1 MRTNIMISS
10 RLTRRG
16 FCYSALSIALAAA
29 KKLTVYRLPEAKPIG
44 LYAAE
49 KTLPAAKKLTTHH
62 LSTHH
67 LPDPKF
73 QIGDR
78 VRTERICNDRISQNF
93 GGIDWE
99 CGFVVG
105 YVWQFDECLK
115 EDFQKS
121 WTYWI
126 RYDQTNNE
134 IFGDRPWLD
143 FAHQSEII
151 RA

>member
-16 FCYSALSIALAAA
+16 FCYSALSIALPAA
-29 KKLTVYRLPEAKPIG
+29 KKLTVHRLPK
-44 LYAAE
+44 
-49 KTLPAAKKLTTHH
+49 
-62 LSTHH
+62 
-67 LPDPKF
+67 PKF

-78 VRTERICNDRISQNF
+78 VRTQRICDDRISQNF
-93 GGIDWE
+93 EGIDWE

-105 YVWQFDECLK
+105 YVWQFDEWLR
-115 EDFQKS
+115 EDFQKG

-126 RYDQTNNE
+126 RYDQSNNE
-134 IFGDRPWLD
+134 IFGDRFWLD

>member
-16 FCYSALSIALAAA
+16 FCYAALLAVMPAV
-29 KKLTVYRLPEAKPIG
+29 KK
-44 LYAAE
+44 YAS
-49 KTLPAAKKLTTHH
+49 HR
-62 LSTHH
+62 
-67 LPDPKF
+67 LPDPQF

-78 VRTERICNDRISQNF
+78 VRTERICTDRISQNY

-105 YVWQFDECLK
+105 YIWQFDEWLR
-115 EDFQKS
+115 EDLHQG

-126 RYDQTNNE
+126 QYDESNYE
-134 IFGDRPWLD
+134 KFGDRLWLD
-143 FAHQSEII
+143 FAYWSEII
-151 RA
+151 QV

>member
-16 FCYSALSIALAAA
+16 FCYSALSIALPAT
-29 KKLTVYRLPEAKPIG
+29 KKLTLHGR
-44 LYAAE
+44 
-49 KTLPAAKKLTTHH
+49 
-62 LSTHH
+62 

-73 QIGDR
+73 QISDR
-78 VRTERICNDRISQNF
+78 VRTQRICDDHISQNF
-93 GGIDWE
+93 EGIDWE

-105 YVWQFDECLK
+105 YVWQFDEWLTK
-115 EDFQKS
+115 DFQQG

-126 RYDQTNNE
+126 RRDQSNNE
-134 IFGDRPWLD
+134 IFSDRSWLD